1 MLSKS
6 FPIYRGCS
14 LAVLCAAGLITS
26 AAGAT
31 TIPLTNPGFET
42 GSFGTA
48 WGTTGSDVTV
58 QPTTIP
64 GGGSYNAQIAND
76 GTEDGLGQF
85 TSTAIQAGTYTYT
98 ADLSV
103 DSAAA
108 TAGYLA
114 ILAIGTTAQLEAT
127 PPTYSADTMVASGLT
142 AGQYTLETVTW
153 AVAPGNSAI
162 GQNIAVGFADSGQGG
177 TGGNMYFDNAGL
189 SFTAVPEPAS
199 LGVFAI
205 GGVSLVL
212 VGRKR
217 RRREL

>member
-1 MLSKS
+1 MFTKS
-6 FPIYRGCS
+6 FPRYRSFS
-14 LAVLCAAGLITS
+14 LAMVCAAGLITS

-48 WGTTGSDVTV
+48 WFTSGSDVTV

-76 GTEDGLGQF
+76 GTEDGLGQA
-85 TSTAIQAGTYTYT
+85 STAIQAGTYTYT

-114 ILAIGTTAQLEAT
+114 ILAIGTSTQLQAF
-127 PPTYSADTMVASGLT
+127 TYSAHTMVSSSLA
-142 AGQYTLETVTW
+142 AGQYTLESVTW
-153 AVAPGNSAI
+153 DVAPGNSAI
-162 GQNIAVGFADSGQGG
+162 GQDIAIGFADSGRGG